1 MGRRGPPPKPTK
13 LRVLQG
19 NPSHR
24 PLNRDEPKPA
34 SGLPRCPDWLPETAK
49 AEWRRVARL
58 LRALGV
64 LTRVDAD
71 ALTVYCQTYARWRAA
86 EEFLAK
92 HGEVYPL
99 RDENGRVRYMQQ
111 FPQVSIARHL
121 AQLVR
126 AYQQEFGMTPSSR
139 SRVRVEEGKG
149 PSALEQFL
157 GRKKA

>member
-19 NPSHR
+19 NPGKR
-24 PLNRDEPKPA
+24 PLNPSEPQIQR
-34 SGLPRCPDWLPETAK
+34 GLPRCPDWLSEPAK
-49 AEWRRVARL
+49 VEWRRVSRL

-64 LTRVDAD
+64 LTQADAD
-71 ALTVYCQTYARWRAA
+71 ALTLYCQLFVRWRNA
-86 EEFLAK
+86 EEFIAK

-99 RDENGRVRYMQQ
+99 KDEQGKIRCMQQ

-121 AQLVR
+121 AQLLR
-126 AYQQEFGMTPSSR
+126 SYQQEFGMTPSAR
-139 SRVRVEEGKG
+139 SRIRAEQPSG